1 MVASKYKDN
10 SILGRELEEELM
22 KYTMSY
28 EESEVDPVSVEQAD
42 EIHAESDAEADIIG
56 RLEFNG
62 GNERTEADCVDTIES
77 SSSFGDSDYEA
88 DDFDPLLEPD
98 VLSSNFDGFGGIFSM
113 RKRRLTNHWKAFI
126 KPLMLRCRW
135 VELQI
140 KKLEAQARRYDRELE
155 NYSQR
160 KMGLEKFMVQDFDL
174 AKSIPF
180 SKDCFGSEIFMRKK
194 RKRKEEAEDL
204 AAYMSSHYLFSYF
217 GTIHFIISSLTIVVI
232 FPVKDLTSKATKKVD
247 IDDDFL
253 DMNGDLSCGE
263 NEGDDNFVEEMFQKA
278 DLLQSRVD
286 WLKSRVDKIIK
297 DSSEKFTCADYT
309 SDEEGGMEGT
319 SVGAYVVSQLIA
331 EYESSEFLVPESAVK
346 RCLEISCDANDRMD
360 CVCFADPAENDDY
373 GVLIDNP
380 RMKEEMD
387 SFNVQYIQPIQRPD
401 MADSNRLLDNQQPLK
416 KGSILKD
423 TNRESTK
430 NRERQG
436 LRVKF
441 NI

>member
-1 MVASKYKDN
+1 MVASKYKEKW
-10 SILGRELEEELM
+10 ILDRELEEELM

-42 EIHAESDAEADIIG
+42 KIHAESDAEVDIIG

-62 GNERTEADCVDTIES
+62 GNERTEADFADTTES
-77 SSSFGDSDYEA
+77 SSSFDDSDYEA

-98 VLSSNFDGFGGIFSM
+98 VSSNTIDGIFSM

-140 KKLEAQARRYDRELE
+140 KKLEAQALRYDRELDK
-155 NYSQR
+155 YSQR
-160 KMGLEKFMVQDFDL
+160 KLGFVKFMAQDLDL

-180 SKDCFGSEIFMRKK
+180 SKDCLGSEVFMRKK
-194 RKRKEEAEDL
+194 RKRKEETEDV
-204 AAYMSSHYLFSYF
+204 AAYMSKNRDN
-217 GTIHFIISSLTIVVI
+217 GA
-232 FPVKDLTSKATKKVD
+232 DLKRLAKATKKVD
-247 IDDDFL
+247 TDDDFL
-253 DMNGDLSCGE
+253 DMDDDLSCGE
-263 NEGDDNFVEEMFQKA
+263 NEDDDNFVEEMFQKA

-286 WLKSRVDKIIK
+286 QLKSRVEKIMN
-297 DSSEKFTCADYT
+297 DSSEKFTCADYS
-309 SDEEGGMEGT
+309 SDEEGVMEGT

-331 EYESSEFLVPESAVK
+331 EYESSKFLLPESAVK
-346 RCLEISCDANDRMD
+346 RWQEVSCDDANERMD
-360 CVCFADPAENDDY
+360 CFCFADPTENDDY

-401 MADSNRLLDNQQPLK
+401 MADSIRVLDDQRPLK
-416 KGSILKD
+416 ICSILKG
-423 TNRESTK
+423 TNQGSTK
-430 NRERQG
+430 NRERRG
-436 LRVKF
+436 LRVNF